1 MAAPGHEGF
10 QARSNHAARS
20 AGMNLRPWQETLAA
34 TLADERRRGLDR
46 DRKAGL
52 SAGTEKRLVAL
63 KGGLPA

>member
-1 MAAPGHEGF
+1 
-10 QARSNHAARS
+10 
-20 AGMNLRPWQETLAA
+20 MNLRPWQETLAA